1 MGRSRLPYNALA
13 FTATCML
20 LINPWCLWDVGF
32 QMSFVAV
39 NPYNLPSCLQDC
51 SCKMARATWRCRQGM
66 VAHGVVVCCTGGC
79 GAACAVLFWTLLLL
93 FSPCQLCGCSSCHPR
108 HLSYAGSFAYLF
120 PAVCSRLVGNRC
132 VVACFAHEQGVGFN
146 SLMARGEHR
155 QCSHRVG
162 ATRAYIFVLGLHVC
176 GCRQALESLC
186 VRELSLRTEA
196 IKTVLSVC
204 LLFCRS
210 LRLLFCLSHGSLF
223 SLSLSL
229 SFLFFFCLSH
239 GSLFCLSFG
248 LLFSLF
254 LCSSNHEIVF
264 KLFVGTSVAVGK
276 VLHDHTMLKQHDA

>member
-1 MGRSRLPYNALA
+1 
-13 FTATCML
+13 
-20 LINPWCLWDVGF
+20 
-32 QMSFVAV
+32 
-39 NPYNLPSCLQDC
+39 
-51 SCKMARATWRCRQGM
+51 
-66 VAHGVVVCCTGGC
+66 
-79 GAACAVLFWTLLLL
+79 
-93 FSPCQLCGCSSCHPR
+93 
-108 HLSYAGSFAYLF
+108 
-120 PAVCSRLVGNRC
+120 
-132 VVACFAHEQGVGFN
+132 
-146 SLMARGEHR
+146 MARGEHR

-162 ATRAYIFVLGLHVC
+162 ATRAYIFVLGLHVW

-210 LRLLFCLSHGSLF
+210 LRLLFCLSVCSLF

-229 SFLFFFCLSH
+229 SFLLFFCLSH
-239 GSLFCLSFG
+239 DSLISLSFG
-248 LLFSLF
+248 FLFSLF